1 MPTNPTID
9 RIFQMGLTMLREESR
24 INDACLSMAID
35 HEFTIRAIHETAI
48 KTLRELQAV
57 KRDIQA
63 RADDIM
69 IPTNQAK
76 P

>member
-9 RIFQMGLTMLREESR
+9 RISQMGLTMLREEAR

-57 KRDIQA
+57 KRDIQS
-63 RADDIM
+63 RADEIM
-69 IPTNQAK
+69 IPTNQTK